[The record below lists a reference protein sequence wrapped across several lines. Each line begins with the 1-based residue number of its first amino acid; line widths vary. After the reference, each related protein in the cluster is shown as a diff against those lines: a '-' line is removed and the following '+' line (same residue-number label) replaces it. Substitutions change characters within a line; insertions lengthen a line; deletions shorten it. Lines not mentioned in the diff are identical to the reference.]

1 MVTYTTHEKVASLL
15 QYTELN
21 EDEGTQIRKVFDANS
36 LPTVT
41 EVEDLIEEMETIIE
55 QICEQ
60 SWRLNTKTNEYYDF
74 VSKMQRGRHYDRSG
88 HALYTISLKNKHL
101 REIDTAEG
109 DKIEVWT
116 GSEWLDFVATLTL
129 GDAMY
134 DGDYWVDYHRS
145 LIHLFTNYPSEG
157 QNMIRISYRYGDT
170 SVPAGIQRAT
180 TLMVGAAINERY
192 EMYKDVSKDT
202 SPAMNMAD
210 KWRELADKL
219 LHEFAFFEVEVI

>member
-1 MVTYTTHEKVASLL
+1 MVTYTTAAKVASLL
-15 QYTELN
+15 QYTELSD
-21 EDEGTQIRKVFDANS
+21 DEATQIRKVFDADS
-36 LPTVT
+36 LPTVD

-55 QICEQ
+55 QYCEQ
-60 SWRLNTKTNEYYDF
+60 SWRLNTKTNEYYDYLTRL
-74 VSKMQRGRHYDRSG
+74 QRGRHYDRSG
-88 HALYTISLKNKHL
+88 RSLFTIELKNKHL
-101 REIDTAEG
+101 RVIDGNEG

-116 GSEWLDFVATLTL
+116 NSEWKDFVADLTL

-134 DGDYWVDYHRS
+134 EGDYWIDYHRS
-145 LIHLFTNYPSEG
+145 VIHLFTNFPSEG
-157 QNMIRISYRYGDT
+157 QNMIRVTYRFGAT
-170 SVPAGIQRAT
+170 TVPAGIQRAT

-219 LHEFAFFEVEVI
+219 MHEFAYFEVEVI